1 MRIVLP
7 KGAGMQEISFL
18 CEEIRT
24 LILLILLSINVRV
37 SACFKNMCGISFT
50 RKLSLECSLTHCNE
64 DVETPHTRHQ
74 VKHAKLTRLIKLGV
88 LALGEVKTSVHFLQ
102 HEP

>member
-37 SACFKNMCGISFT
+37 
-50 RKLSLECSLTHCNE
+50 
-64 DVETPHTRHQ
+64 
-74 VKHAKLTRLIKLGV
+74 
-88 LALGEVKTSVHFLQ
+88 
-102 HEP
+102 

>member
-1 MRIVLP
+1 MVKLIYINIYIPEMYMRIVLP

-37 SACFKNMCGISFT
+37 
-50 RKLSLECSLTHCNE
+50 
-64 DVETPHTRHQ
+64 
-74 VKHAKLTRLIKLGV
+74 
-88 LALGEVKTSVHFLQ
+88 
-102 HEP
+102 